1 MKGALVEHDF
11 TLVAGEPF
19 TADTDGSV
27 TESGSHKAGNSGL
40 TMSADPGLVHENR
53 VTALTVVTTESGGV
67 VAFVFLDTNQVK
79 AEALGHTGGLFSQ
92 GRPHCLTRVV

>member
-11 TLVAGEPF
+11 TLVAGKPF

-27 TESGSHKAGNSGL
+27 TESRSHKAGNSGL

-53 VTALTVVTTESGGV
+53 VTALTVVTTESGRV

-79 AEALGHTGGLFSQ
+79 TEALGHTGGLFAQ